1 MAFDIERVLGKDRI
15 FRALREFNLFRRR
28 PVHRPGLNQ
37 GYLGK
42 APGAMNDWESTM
54 LAGTPNAPAYT
65 PPHRELR
72 PSMPAPAAGCSSKW

>member
-1 MAFDIERVLGKDRI
+1 MERKIAEVFMAFDIERALGKDRI
-15 FRALREFNLFRRR
+15 LELYVNSIYFGE
-28 PVHRPGLNQ
+28 GLYGIGPACQ

-65 PPHRELR
+65 PP
-72 PSMPAPAAGCSSKW
+72 P